1 MATDA
6 RKTRLFTVIN
16 RAELSERI
24 PRVPGAFHFALP
36 FVADPA
42 VDWNLYLDGV
52 DGLITAPRAFLVS
65 RYGEFLFDGTTP
77 NTSEGLVYPTDLA
90 AFSHVVDGAD
100 PGFADAEAAVA
111 LAKAEYLGIVIDGF
125 DHTKD
130 LNITVTLAAG
140 IPHIYLQGALASAS
154 ETVDPLIATWADDL
168 GLKLFNGQV
177 FWNYIQ

>member
-36 FVADPA
+36 FVADA
-42 VDWNLYLDGV
+42 DVDWNLYLDGA
-52 DGLITAPRAFLVS
+52 DGSLTAPRAFLVS
-65 RYGEFLFDGTTP
+65 RYPALQADDTTP
-77 NTSEGLVYPTDLA
+77 EPKEGLVYPTDLA
-90 AFSHVVDGAD
+90 VPYDVTNF
-100 PGFADAEAAVA
+100 
-111 LAKAEYLGIVIDGF
+111 LGVVIDGF

-140 IPHIYLQGALASAS
+140 IPQIYLQGALASPS
-154 ETVDPLIATWADDL
+154 ETVDPLVTAAAADL
-168 GLKLFNGQV
+168 GFKIFNGQV
-177 FWNYIQ
+177 FWNRVQ